1 MNTNEKS
8 LDLAQ
13 KKITGTPKSLHLL
26 YSTRLNQKSLLLMNS
41 HQP

>member
-13 KKITGTPKSLHLL
+13 KKFTPKSLHLL
-26 YSTRLNQKSLLLMNS
+26 YPKTLNQKSLLLMNS